1 MMVNKDVCHLF
12 MCLHSISSLMKYPK
26 FLVQFVSRS
35 FVLLLLGCMN
45 SHILKIRHLS
55 CMCITNI
62 LFQFVSCLL
71 ISQCF
76 FQTTELFFFFTKSN
90 LSVVSFTALFSM
102 FYLRDLCLGHED
114 FLPLFLPKFI
124 I

>member
-1 MMVNKDVCHLF
+1 MVNKDVCHLF
-12 MCLHSISSLMKYPK
+12 MCLHSVSSLMKYPK

-76 FQTTELFFFFTKSN
+76 FQTTELFFFLQS
-90 LSVVSFTALFSM
+90 LI
-102 FYLRDLCLGHED
+102 YQ
-114 FLPLFLPKFI
+114 LFLLQLCFPCFIEEIFAYPKVMKTFSHYFFQNL
-124 I
+124 